1 MRGILSI
8 IVGGIFIVGG
18 LTGKL
23 GSTAA
28 HGGREMVVVGSVIV
42 VIGLM
47 RLARG

>member
-18 LTGKL
+18 LTGRL
-23 GSTAA
+23 GSTGA
-28 HGGREMVVVGSVIV
+28 HGGREMVVVGGVLV